1 MNKFIDF
8 TVEKIRFDF
17 KTGFIAPLTS
27 HGTLLVNNIHASCY
41 AEINSHLVADWAVT
55 PIKYWYKLR
64 KYLLLSTSQSNFDTN
79 ENNVDISLF
88 SNLLYKFVL
97 KYLPFLLVA

>member
-17 KTGFIAPLTS
+17 KTGLIAPLTS

-64 KYLLLSTSQSNFDTN
+64 KYLMLNIILN
-79 ENNVDISLF
+79 E
-88 SNLLYKFVL
+88 LLY
-97 KYLPFLLVA
+97 LLYRSKNFMKSPLLAL

>member
-8 TVEKIRFDF
+8 KVEKIRFDF
-17 KTGFIAPLTS
+17 KTGYIAPLTN

-64 KYLLLSTSQSNFDTN
+64 KYIQINKVKLLN
-79 ENNVDISLF
+79 I
-88 SNLLYKFVL
+88 
-97 KYLPFLLVA
+97 

>member
-1 MNKFIDF
+1 MILKL
-8 TVEKIRFDF
+8 K
-17 KTGFIAPLTS
+17 KS
-27 HGTLLVNNIHASCY
+27 LLVNNIHASCY

-55 PIKYWYKLR
+55 PIKYWYKIR
-64 KYLLLSTSQSNFDTN
+64 KYFLLSTPKSYLNTN

-97 KYLPFLLVA
+97 KYLPFLLV